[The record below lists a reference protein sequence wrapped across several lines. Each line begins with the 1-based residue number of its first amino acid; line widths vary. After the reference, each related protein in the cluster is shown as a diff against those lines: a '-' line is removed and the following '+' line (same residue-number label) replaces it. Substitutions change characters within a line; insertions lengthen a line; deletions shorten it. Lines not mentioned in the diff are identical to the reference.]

1 MKTFFFKI
9 CIVHY
14 SHHPCVRVEWHVK
27 PYCLLISIPHILFS
41 FPVLCLLSSY
51 LVPFNSQ
58 NVSTLSSSTVIIWL
72 KFEMFNQQ
80 STVFIVCLNWI
91 IGHYTCKR
99 VREMEM
105 KKSSVQKESG
115 GGVEFKITLAI
126 SVGENQAQSKVICR
140 KYSPR

>member
-1 MKTFFFKI
+1 M
-9 CIVHY
+9 
-14 SHHPCVRVEWHVK
+14 
-27 PYCLLISIPHILFS
+27 
-41 FPVLCLLSSY
+41 
-51 LVPFNSQ
+51 PFNSQ

-140 KYSPR
+140 KYRPR